1 MMRRLFTLDPDH
13 TWPTLEKPWR
23 ARTQPGHVTDYQGEN

>member
-23 ARTQPGHVTDYQGEN
+23 ARTQPGQV